1 MKLSEKKNKTNKFFF
16 DLKKILNK
24 NKKPFFLHEPFLD
37 KTDKRSISKCVDSKF
52 ISTSGKYT
60 KKFENELKKFTKSK
74 YVLSLINGTAALHLA
89 IVVLGIKENEEV
101 LLPSMTFVAT
111 GNSILYNKSIPHFF
125 DVKEDLTIDFVKL
138 NNYLEKN
145 TKLKN
150 GKCINKNTN
159 RIIKAIMPMHIFGHM
174 SDMNKLKKI
183 ALKFKLLI
191 IEDAAEA
198 LGSYYNK
205 KHAGTFGHIGTLSFN
220 GNKIITTGM
229 GGAILTNN
237 KQIYL
242 KAKHLA
248 STAKIKSKWD
258 YIHDMLG
265 YNYRLPSLNA
275 SIGCSQMK
283 KIKILINK
291 KRELFKMYKKV
302 FSNNEILTLVSEQ
315 TNSRSNYWLQT
326 VILKPQFKYLT
337 KIILKKCY
345 ENKIYIR
352 PAWRPLHQLSYFKK
366 FPKMNL
372 SKTNSLSQR
381 VLNLPSSSF
390 LYK

>member
-1 MKLSEKKNKTNKFFF
+1 MKLSEKKIKVNQFFL
-16 DLKKILNK
+16 DLSKVLEK

-37 KTDKRSISKCVDSKF
+37 KTDTNLISNCVNSKF
-52 ISTSGKYT
+52 ISTAGEYT

-74 YVLSLINGTAALHLA
+74 YVLSVINGTAALHLA
-89 IVVLGIKENEEV
+89 IVVLGIKEKEEV

-111 GNSILYNKSIPHFF
+111 GNAILYNKSIPHFF
-125 DVKEDLTIDFVKL
+125 DVKEDLSIDFVKL
-138 NNYLEKN
+138 NNYLENN
-145 TKLKN
+145 TKIKN
-150 GKCINKNTN
+150 EKCVNKNTN
-159 RIIKAIMPMHIFGHM
+159 RVIRAIIPMHIFGHM
-174 SDMNKLKKI
+174 SDMSKLKKL
-183 ALKFKLLI
+183 ASKFKLLI

-198 LGSYYNK
+198 LGSYFNK

-237 KQIYL
+237 KQTYL

-248 STAKIKSKWD
+248 ATAKVKSKWD
-258 YIHDMLG
+258 YVHDVLG

-291 KRELFKMYKKV
+291 KRKLFEMYKKV
-302 FSNNEILTLVSEQ
+302 FSKSEFLTLVSERP
-315 TNSRSNYWLQT
+315 NSRSNYWLQT
-326 VILKPQFKYLT
+326 VVLKPQFKDLT
-337 KIILKKCY
+337 KMILNKCY
-345 ENKIYIR
+345 KNKIYIR
-352 PAWRPLHQLSYFKK
+352 PAWKPLHQLNYFKK

-372 SKTNSLSQR
+372 AKTNSLSLR

-390 LYK
+390 LSK